1 MLDKHSPIGI
11 IDSGIGGYSVAR
23 RLQNHLP
30 HEDFLYLGDGANTP
44 YGNHSAQEI
53 LHMTRRLLQFMAQR
67 RVKALVVACNTISCV
82 AEQLTGA
89 LECPIL
95 NVLQSGAQAVARLQ
109 PDRVGVISTCFT
121 AQSGCYPERILR
133 LSPDTQ
139 AISRGCPDLADL
151 IERYIDQPGGAGRID
166 QAIRDN
172 LAGLEDLD
180 CFLLACTHYPL
191 AQENFQRLY
200 PHIQWLDPA
209 EELAGAVETFLTEHS
224 LLNPSP
230 ELGRLEIYTTGSA
243 PDYAHKA
250 ETAGLLQIASVRH
263 LAI

>member
-53 LHMTRRLLQFMAQR
+53 LHMTRRLRQFMAQR

-82 AEQLTGA
+82 AEQLIGA

-109 PDRVGVISTCFT
+109 PDRVG
-121 AQSGCYPERILR
+121 
-133 LSPDTQ
+133 
-139 AISRGCPDLADL
+139 
-151 IERYIDQPGGAGRID
+151 
-166 QAIRDN
+166 
-172 LAGLEDLD
+172 
-180 CFLLACTHYPL
+180 
-191 AQENFQRLY
+191 
-200 PHIQWLDPA
+200 
-209 EELAGAVETFLTEHS
+209 
-224 LLNPSP
+224 
-230 ELGRLEIYTTGSA
+230 IYGNCQ
-243 PDYAHKA
+243 D
-250 ETAGLLQIASVRH
+250 
-263 LAI
+263 

>member
-1 MLDKHSPIGI
+1 MLDKQSPIGI

-23 RLQNHLP
+23 RMQRLLP

-44 YGNHSAQEI
+44 YGNHSAPEI
-53 LHMTRRLLQFMAQR
+53 LSMTRRLLRFMEVR
-67 RVKALVVACNTISCV
+67 RVKALVIACNTISCV
-82 AEQLTGA
+82 AEQLSGA
-89 LECPIL
+89 LECPVL
-95 NVLQSGAQAVARLQ
+95 NVLHSGAQAAARLELEQ
-109 PDRVGVISTCFT
+109 VGVISTCFT

-200 PHIQWLDPA
+200 PHVQWLDPA
-209 EELAGAVETFLTEHS
+209 EELAGAVEAFLTEHS

>member
-82 AEQLTGA
+82 AEQLIGA

-139 AISRGCPDLADL
+139 AISRGCP
-151 IERYIDQPGGAGRID
+151 AGRID

-200 PHIQWLDPA
+200 PHVQWLDPA
-209 EELAGAVETFLTEHS
+209 EELAGAVEAFLTEHS